1 MNLTPSTLRLL
12 RCKLNK
18 RKKRRKLEK
27 EKRLS
32 QKKMPSKYE
41 IAELHMQQLIQNAH
55 KIEQV
60 LYFLRSLIVFFKV
73 IFISTTVKFYFY

>member
-18 RKKRRKLEK
+18 RKKRRKLAK

-32 QKKMPSKYE
+32 QNKMPSKYE
-41 IAELHMQQLIQNAH
+41 IAELHMQQLVQNAH

-60 LYFLRSLIVFFKV
+60 LYFSTKSYSVFQ
-73 IFISTTVKFYFY
+73 ISIC